1 MNHVNTLV
9 LHQLRLGEL
18 DSAAETRVRAHLSE
32 CALCASRAAHQRAVR
47 TEFQRMPMPA
57 ALEPRPS
64 WWERARAWLPV
75 AALVP
80 VALVAAFVVK
90 TGPAT
95 TPMPSPHAAPPAAL
109 VESAPSPAPTAGPEG
124 SGPSAPAEPTAAP
137 AAKPAAPAAKLPA
150 PSVTIPEVGAAAPDA
165 DVTHTK
171 GLTPRLEAWVQ
182 AGTSSRPLYLGE
194 TVGAG
199 TKLQLRYDP
208 RGRRFVT
215 LAGRDSN
222 GIVEVYGTIPG
233 GEAGLTSA
241 PFALTLDDSKGE
253 QAFFA
258 ICTDERPTTD
268 AVMSAVKHNPVRMN
282 GAAVSSVVVRK
293 D

>member
-1 MNHVNTLV
+1 MK
-9 LHQLRLGEL
+9 
-18 DSAAETRVRAHLSE
+18 S
-32 CALCASRAAHQRAVR
+32 
-47 TEFQRMPMPA
+47 
-57 ALEPRPS
+57 
-64 WWERARAWLPV
+64 
-75 AALVP
+75 
-80 VALVAAFVVK
+80 
-90 TGPAT
+90 
-95 TPMPSPHAAPPAAL
+95 
-109 VESAPSPAPTAGPEG
+109 PTAITP
-124 SGPSAPAEPTAAP
+124 
-137 AAKPAAPAAKLPA
+137 
-150 PSVTIPEVGAAAPDA
+150 VTIPEVRPPEVSAPAPDA
-165 DVTHTK
+165 DITHTK

-208 RGRRFVT
+208 QGRRFVT

-222 GIVEVYGTIPG
+222 GIVEVYGTVAG
-233 GEAGLTSA
+233 GEPGLTSA

-258 ICTDERPTTD
+258 ICTDDRPSSE

>member
-1 MNHVNTLV
+1 MNHINTLV

-18 DSAAETRVRAHLSE
+18 ESAEEARVRAHLSE
-32 CALCASRAAHQRAVR
+32 CALCASRATHQRAVR
-47 TEFQRMPMPA
+47 TEFQRTPMPA
-57 ALEPRPS
+57 ALEPRPT
-64 WWERARAWLPV
+64 WWEQARAWLPA

-80 VALVAAFVVK
+80 VALAAVFVVK
-90 TGPAT
+90 IGTPSPQPQADAVPT
-95 TPMPSPHAAPPAAL
+95 VAESPVQTPMYTPAKA
-109 VESAPSPAPTAGPEG
+109 
-124 SGPSAPAEPTAAP
+124 
-137 AAKPAAPAAKLPA
+137 PA
-150 PSVTIPEVGAAAPDA
+150 PSVAGGSAAPSVAELPPVAAPTPAVSPPAAVAPTAVAEPSA
-165 DVTHTK
+165 DIIRTK

-182 AGTSSRPLYLGE
+182 AGGSSRPLYLGE

-199 TKLQLRYDP
+199 TKLQLRYDAQ
-208 RGRRFVT
+208 GRRFVT

-222 GIVEVYGTIPG
+222 GVVEVYGTVPG

-241 PFALTLDDSKGE
+241 PLALTLDDSKGE

-258 ICTDERPTTD
+258 ICTDDRPSPD